1 MKLDVF
7 EFEKK
12 VGEIELSSLIGNVN
26 EAVLY
31 KCVVARLANEREG
44 NASTLTKSE
53 VRGGGRK
60 PWRQKGLGR
69 ARVGSIRSPLW
80 RGGGVIFGPKPRD
93 YSQKIN
99 RREKVLAYVSVF
111 TKHFENGSLKI
122 IREFNL
128 SSFKTRDFL
137 TLVSPYIKGV
147 KGRKV
152 FVIDKYD
159 GNILLASRNLPDVYI
174 LTKDTL
180 DILPLFYADNVFIF
194 ENAALSVDERYSRAL
209 RE

>member
-12 VGEIELSSLIGNVN
+12 AGEIELSTLIGDINKT
-26 EAVLY
+26 VLY
-31 KCVVARLANEREG
+31 RCVVARLANKRQG

-53 VRGGGRK
+53 VRGGGKK

-69 ARVGSIRSPLW
+69 ARAGSIRSPLW

-93 YSQKIN
+93 YFQKVN
-99 RREKVLAYVSVF
+99 KKEKTLGYVSVF
-111 TKHFENGSLKI
+111 TGHFKNGSLKLI
-122 IREFNL
+122 KKFQL
-128 SSFKTRDFL
+128 SSFKTKDFL
-137 TLVSPYIKGV
+137 TLVSPYINEI

-152 FVIDKYD
+152 FIVDEYDK
-159 GNILLASRNLPDVYI
+159 NILMASRNLPDVCV
-174 LTKDTL
+174 LAKDNL
-180 DILPLFYADNVFIF
+180 DILPLFYADAVFIF
-194 ENAALSVDERYSRAL
+194 ENAALALDEKYSKAL